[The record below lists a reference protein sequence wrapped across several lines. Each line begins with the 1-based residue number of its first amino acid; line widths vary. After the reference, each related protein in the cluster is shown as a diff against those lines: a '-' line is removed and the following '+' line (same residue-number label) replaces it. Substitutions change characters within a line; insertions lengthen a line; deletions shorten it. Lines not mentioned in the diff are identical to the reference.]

1 MEFVII
7 PFVALLAATLSLFS
21 GFGLGTVLMPAF
33 ALFFPVGLA
42 VALSAVVH
50 MLNNLFKLAL
60 MGRYADR
67 DVTLRFGVPAII
79 AAFCG
84 AALLVWVSKLPVLT
98 SYQLGNQT
106 FEITGVKL
114 VVAVIM
120 ITFALIEVLPQFQ
133 RLEFDRRF
141 LPLGGLISGFFGGLT
156 GHQGAMRAAFL
167 IRAGLTKEAFIATG
181 VVIAF
186 LVDLTRISVYATNFS
201 VIGFQQNRLMLLLA
215 TLAAF
220 TGSFVGARL
229 VKKVTLRTIQLLV
242 AVMLVGIAIMMGLGL
257 I

>member
-1 MEFVII
+1 
-7 PFVALLAATLSLFS
+7 
-21 GFGLGTVLMPAF
+21 MPAF

-167 IRAGLTKEAFIATG
+167 IRRINKRGASSQQELSSHSGGSDSHFSIRDQFLRHRIPTKSTHASLGNSGGIHGFFCWG
-181 VVIAF
+181 W
-186 LVDLTRISVYATNFS
+186 
-201 VIGFQQNRLMLLLA
+201 IGEE
-215 TLAAF
+215 
-220 TGSFVGARL
+220 SH
-229 VKKVTLRTIQLLV
+229 LRTIQLLV

>member
-1 MEFVII
+1 
-7 PFVALLAATLSLFS
+7 
-21 GFGLGTVLMPAF
+21 
-33 ALFFPVGLA
+33 
-42 VALSAVVH
+42 
-50 MLNNLFKLAL
+50 
-60 MGRYADR
+60 
-67 DVTLRFGVPAII
+67 
-79 AAFCG
+79 
-84 AALLVWVSKLPVLT
+84 
-98 SYQLGNQT
+98 
-106 FEITGVKL
+106 
-114 VVAVIM
+114 
-120 ITFALIEVLPQFQ
+120 
-133 RLEFDRRF
+133 
-141 LPLGGLISGFFGGLT
+141 
-156 GHQGAMRAAFL
+156 AMRAAFL

-186 LVDLTRISVYATNFS
+186 LVDLTRISVYAANFS